1 MTKEENYNEFVKQL
15 NELENDFTYMIR
27 RMQISLS
34 NIKWVKEYVKEEKEG
49 GTHA

>member
-1 MTKEENYNEFVKQL
+1 MTKEENYNEFINQL

-34 NIKWVKEYVKEEKEG
+34 NIKWVKAYVNEKNG
-49 GTHA
+49 GENHA

>member
-1 MTKEENYNEFVKQL
+1 MTKEENYKEFVKQL

-34 NIKWVKEYVKEEKEG
+34 NIKWIKEYVKADKEG
-49 GTHA
+49 NAHA